1 MPVKISGASPVS
13 KIDIDRFSTELGNK
27 LPNTYEEF
35 LSLHNGAK
43 PETNVFRISND
54 NNCGVDRFIPVL
66 KIRDEIKNIDHVSS
80 AKIPI
85 AWAEG
90 GNYLLL
96 DLDSGKIS
104 FWDHEI
110 PEEQYDL
117 APDINTFLEQLKPF
131 DPSTVTLKEGQV
143 ESAWID
149 PDFLKNL

>member
-13 KIDIDRFSTELGNK
+13 EIDIDRFANELGHK
-27 LPNTYEEF
+27 LPDTYIEF
-35 LSLHNGAK
+35 VLLHNGAK
-43 PETNVFRISND
+43 PETNVFKISEDND
-54 NNCGVDRFIPVL
+54 CGVDRFIPVL

-80 AKIPI
+80 TKIPI

-110 PEEQYDL
+110 PEEQYDI
-117 APDINTFLEQLKPF
+117 APDINVFIEQLKPF
-131 DPSTVTLKEGQV
+131 DPSTIELKEGQV
-143 ESAWID
+143 KSAWID

>member
-1 MPVKISGASPVS
+1 MTVKIRDVSPVS
-13 KIDIDRFSTELGNK
+13 KVDIDKLSSELGSM
-27 LPNTYEEF
+27 LPKTYEEF
-35 LSLHNGAK
+35 VLLHNGAK
-43 PETNVFRISND
+43 PETNVFKISEDND
-54 NNCGVDRFIPVL
+54 CGVDRFIPVS

-80 AKIPI
+80 TKIPI

-90 GNYLLL
+90 GNYILL
-96 DLDSGKIS
+96 DLESEKIS

-117 APDINTFLEQLKPF
+117 AANINTFIEQLEPF
-131 DPSTVTLKEGQV
+131 DSSTIELKEGQV